1 LPNVTLEIRG
11 NFWSNLPRGQL
22 LPELIVIHTLYK
34 TPSSEK
40 TLCLFSDNHLVP
52 AWFAILFLSNMNGSK
67 LCTSMPGDHRPEPPQ
82 RIQSRLLVA
91 LLAINASM
99 FLIEAA
105 IGWFAQSTA
114 LLADSLDM
122 LADAAVFAIALLA
135 VGRSARFKTQA
146 AFSTGVFQ
154 LVLGLAVAVDVLRRF
169 FYGSEPKSFF
179 MVGIGLLALSANL
192 LCMAL
197 LQKHRSGEVHI
208 RASWI
213 FTKNDALANLGTVI
227 GGVLVSLTKSALP
240 DLVLGLIICAVVV
253 RAGIEI
259 ICNAHSSEPHEAISE
274 ESQAR
279 DGRS

>member
-1 LPNVTLEIRG
+1 
-11 NFWSNLPRGQL
+11 
-22 LPELIVIHTLYK
+22 
-34 TPSSEK
+34 
-40 TLCLFSDNHLVP
+40 
-52 AWFAILFLSNMNGSK
+52 
-67 LCTSMPGDHRPEPPQ
+67 MPCDHRSEPPQ

-99 FLIEAA
+99 FLLEATV
-105 IGWFAQSTA
+105 GWFAQSTA

-122 LADAAVFAIALLA
+122 LADAAVFGIALLA
-135 VGRSARFKTQA
+135 VGRSVRFKTQA

-169 FYGSEPKSFF
+169 LYGSEPKSSF
-179 MVGIGLLALSANL
+179 MIVTGFLALCANL

-227 GGVLVSLTKSALP
+227 GGLLVSLTKTAVP
-240 DLVLGLIICAVVV
+240 DLVLALVICAVVV
-253 RAGIEI
+253 RGGVEI
-259 ICNAHSSEPHEAISE
+259 VRNAQSSASHEAISE
-274 ESQAR
+274 KS
-279 DGRS
+279 